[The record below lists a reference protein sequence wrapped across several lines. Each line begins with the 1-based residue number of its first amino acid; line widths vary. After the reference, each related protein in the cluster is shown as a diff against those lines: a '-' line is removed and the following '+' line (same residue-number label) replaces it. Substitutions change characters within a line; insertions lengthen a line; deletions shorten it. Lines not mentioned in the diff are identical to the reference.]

1 MKNYAVIQHS
11 LDVQRATN
19 QLVTCLSDLENHK
32 IKLYSI
38 QTLLAHNWKG
48 NTAKEIEKRLNETE
62 DKLMYILN
70 QFQNIENDL
79 ERYKKTV
86 DSFAN
91 QFMMMGPKY

>member
-38 QTLLAHNWKG
+38 QTLLAHN
-48 NTAKEIEKRLNETE
+48 
-62 DKLMYILN
+62 
-70 QFQNIENDL
+70 
-79 ERYKKTV
+79 
-86 DSFAN
+86 
-91 QFMMMGPKY
+91 